1 MQACVTKWF
10 KPMDPSKHAQYHEWL
25 FEKEKMD
32 RQKKQEERDA
42 RIKAVRPRGVGGS
55 GFLISILGFD
65 QKIACLD

>member
-10 KPMDPSKHAQYHEWL
+10 KPMDPAKHAQYHEWL

-42 RIKAVRPRGVGGS
+42 RIKAVRDHGEVAIERS
-55 GFLISILGFD
+55 SFLTHSIFLV
-65 QKIACLD
+65 